1 MPLTL
6 LDTVR
11 SAVVSRC
18 LVPEG
23 AAVLAA
29 VSGGADSVA
38 LLRALLTLAPEFR
51 WRVCAAHFNHHMRDA
66 ADSDEEFVRTL
77 CHTLGVELQAGAAR
91 GLTPGASEEQARRER
106 MLFLEASALRA
117 GCHLA
122 ATGHNADDRAET
134 LLLNIARG
142 SGAGG
147 LRSIRWKSPLAA
159 DAQGANGVWVV
170 RPLLEVSRQDI
181 RTWLDSLGQHW
192 VEDTSNISARYA
204 RNRVRLSVIPTLERE
219 ISPSA
224 RQALWRL
231 AETSADEDALLEEEA
246 CKLFERIRRPLV
258 ADRLLDN
265 LLRRDPPGL
274 LVLESKG
281 LRDAHPALA
290 RRAVRMGLQ
299 KLLGHL
305 RDVTLGM
312 CEEARAAARQRCPR
326 TDLGLGTYVRSD
338 QQLVTLGLQEPP
350 AEPFSAA
357 LPVPGRAD
365 LPVQGLVAEA
375 RRRTKEPRGVLSV
388 RIEAPG
394 GPLQVRSWQAGDR
407 MRPEGVGGTKKLQ
420 DIFVDAKIP
429 APLRHRIPLFC
440 HGDSILWVPG
450 VAVAAGIRREEGG
463 VMLSISRTNPAP

>member
-1 MPLTL
+1 M
-6 LDTVR
+6 
-11 SAVVSRC
+11 
-18 LVPEG
+18 
-23 AAVLAA
+23 LAA

-265 LLRRDPPGL
+265 PLRRDPP
-274 LVLESKG
+274 
-281 LRDAHPALA
+281 LRA
-290 RRAVRMGLQ
+290 G
-299 KLLGHL
+299 
-305 RDVTLGM
+305 
-312 CEEARAAARQRCPR
+312 RC
-326 TDLGLGTYVRSD
+326 GGGFRS
-338 QQLVTLGLQEPP
+338 
-350 AEPFSAA
+350 F
-357 LPVPGRAD
+357 
-365 LPVQGLVAEA
+365 
-375 RRRTKEPRGVLSV
+375 
-388 RIEAPG
+388 
-394 GPLQVRSWQAGDR
+394 W
-407 MRPEGVGGTKKLQ
+407 
-420 DIFVDAKIP
+420 DICA
-429 APLRHRIPLFC
+429 
-440 HGDSILWVPG
+440 
-450 VAVAAGIRREEGG
+450 
-463 VMLSISRTNPAP
+463 T